1 MNNFLSFILV
11 FSFITNTV
19 YSQKNI
25 LKGNVTFITESN
37 EKQPLTG
44 VTVYWLNTSLGTLS
58 DNNGNYEIP
67 LSSSSNKLV
76 FKFLGFKDQVIDVTD
91 KTLYNIT
98 MLNDDNILDEVTV
111 NKKRKTIQKSYFK
124 TQNIINVSSDELLKA
139 ACCNISESFETNP
152 SIDVNYSNAVTGV
165 KQVKMLGL
173 ESPYLLITEENIP
186 MIRGA
191 SQVYGLS
198 FIPGTWVE
206 SMQITKGSGS
216 VVNGFESIS
225 GQINVELK
233 KPYSDTP
240 FFVNVYSNN
249 MGRNEVNIH
258 GNKIINDKLSTGL
271 YLHANKN
278 TSINDKNSDGF
289 LDNPTS
295 NAFNIFN
302 RWQYINTQKGTVSFL
317 GIRYMNDDKVIGENT
332 EEMVFI
338 RKPWKGE
345 INTNRFDSN
354 FKFGYVNP
362 SIPYQSLG
370 FQMAYSNHDQDSFFG
385 IRNYNINQNSF
396 YSSLIYNSILGSTL
410 NKIKFGLNY
419 SYDDFDEIVDKKDVF
434 YNRIDKS
441 IGGFFEYSYDSM
453 DAVSLVAG
461 IRYDIHNNLGNFFTP
476 RIHMRYQ
483 PYEKSVLRLSLGTG
497 RKSSNIFS
505 ENQNVFATGREIKI
519 SNKSGK
525 FYGLDPEKAI
535 NYGLSFRQGF
545 FINNREGDIT
555 FDYYVTDFD
564 NQIVVDWETQG
575 ELSFYNLNGK
585 SFSKSLQIDL
595 EYQII
600 DNVLLKSTFKNYDVK
615 KQYDSGFKQNPLTPK
630 NRFFTNIEASTNEKE
645 NGSKWKFDFTYNW
658 IGTQRLPSHTEL
670 VDFKG
675 NSPSYSLVNSQI
687 TRVLSNKLDVYIGG
701 ENIGGYTQSNP
712 IIGGDDP
719 FGADF
724 DTSLIYAPIHGA
736 LIYVGLRFNN

>member
-19 YSQKNI
+19 YSQKSI
-25 LKGNVTFITESN
+25 FKGNVTFETESN
-37 EKQPLTG
+37 EKQPLNG
-44 VTVYWLNTSLGTLS
+44 VTVYWLNTSIGTLS

-76 FKFLGFKDQVIDVTD
+76 FKYLGFKDQVIDVTD

-124 TQNIINVSSDELLKA
+124 TQNIINISSDELLKA

-302 RWQYINTQKGTVSFL
+302 RWQYINTQNGTVSFL
-317 GIRYMNDDKVIGENT
+317 GIRYMNDDKIIGENT

-338 RKPWKGE
+338 RDPWKGE

-385 IRNYNINQNSF
+385 TRNYNINQNSF

-600 DNVLLKSTFKNYDVK
+600 DNVLIKSTFKNFDVK

-687 TRVLSNKLDVYIGG
+687 TRVLSNKFDVYIGG